1 LEQLHWSSSK
11 KVDNPKALLY
21 QIARNLVVDYYRKK
35 PRRELIIDQEKEK
48 IFENIP
54 SLEPDL
60 GQKAVLASDLTQIRK
75 ALNQI
80 KPEYQELLIW
90 RHLDDFSVKEIA
102 QILEKPEP
110 TIRVQLYRALE
121 ALRKTLK

>member
-1 LEQLHWSSSK
+1 
-11 KVDNPKALLY
+11 
-21 QIARNLVVDYYRKK
+21 VVDYYRKK